1 MHTFSV
7 AEAKAKLSQLI
18 ELAESGQPVTI
29 TKRGRPVVQLIA
41 DASAPPQ
48 EFPSLAEFRAKL
60 PKQKQPA
67 ADFIRK
73 LRDSDRY

>member
-29 TKRGRPVVQLIA
+29 TKRGRPVAQLIA
-41 DASAPPQ
+41 DLAPPPQ
-48 EFPSLAEFRAKL
+48 EFPSLAEFRASL
-60 PKQKQPA
+60 PKQKQTA
-67 ADFIRK
+67 ADLIRK
-73 LRDSDRY
+73 MRNADRY

>member
-41 DASAPPQ
+41 GSAPPPQ
-48 EFPSLAEFRAKL
+48 CFPNLEEFRSNL
-60 PKQKQPA
+60 PKQKQSA
-67 ADFIRK
+67 AGVIRK
-73 LRDSDRY
+73 MRDTDRY